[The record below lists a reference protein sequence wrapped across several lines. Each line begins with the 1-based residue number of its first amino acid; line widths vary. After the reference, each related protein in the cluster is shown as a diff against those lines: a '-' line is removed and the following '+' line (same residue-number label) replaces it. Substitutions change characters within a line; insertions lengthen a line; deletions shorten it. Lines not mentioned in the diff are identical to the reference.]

1 MTKKCIGCG
10 SIMQSNDK
18 DKPGYIKEEVYDKSL
33 YCQRCFRLK
42 NYNEYKEIELK
53 DINNKILD
61 KINKE
66 KYLTFFLIDF
76 LNINSETIN
85 MFKNIKSDKILV
97 ISKKDII
104 PNSIKETKITNYI
117 RSNYNIKEDII
128 YLSSRKKINTSKIIN
143 ITKEHSNIAYIVG
156 YTNSGKSTL
165 INSITS
171 KINNTSNITTSS
183 IPNTTI
189 DYITINIDGVTLI
202 DTPGFNLENNIYDNN
217 DYDLIRR
224 VNPKIF
230 IKPLTYQT
238 KENTSF
244 IIENKMYISTNNI
257 NSVTFYISNNLKIDK
272 LYNKDILNNKEELNI
287 KINDNSDVVLKGIG
301 FINIK
306 KKCNLTIR
314 GNYNNLVEVRPSIF
328 KKDE

>member
-10 SIMQSNDK
+10 STMQSVDK
-18 DKPGYIKEEVYDKSL
+18 DSAGYVKEDVYDKSL
-33 YCQRCFRLK
+33 YCERCFRLK
-42 NYNEYKEIELK
+42 NYNEYKEIELV

-61 KINKE
+61 KVNSE
-66 KYLTFFLIDF
+66 KHLTFFLIDF
-76 LNINSETIN
+76 LNINSETLN
-85 MFKNIKSDKILV
+85 MFKKIESNKILV

-104 PNSIKETKITNYI
+104 PNSIKEDKITNF
-117 RSNYNIKEDII
+117 IKNTYGISEDIW
-128 YLSSRKKINTSKIIN
+128 YLSSKKKLNISKIIN
-143 ITKEHSNIAYIVG
+143 ITKENDNIAYIVG

-165 INSITS
+165 INSITK
-171 KINNTSNITTSS
+171 KIDNTSNITTSS

-189 DYITINIDGVTLI
+189 DYISIKVDGVTLI
-202 DTPGFNLENNIYDNN
+202 DTPGFNLENNLYDKK

-238 KENTSF
+238 KDNTSF
-244 IIENKMYISTNNI
+244 LIENKIYISTNNV
-257 NSVTFYISNNLKIDK
+257 NSVTFYISNNLKVDR
-272 LYNKDILNNKEELNI
+272 LFNKDGLSTEEELNLDI
-287 KINDNSDVVLKGIG
+287 KDDSDLVLKGIG

-306 KKCNLTIR
+306 KKCNITIR
-314 GNYNNLVEVRPSIF
+314 GQYNNLVEVRPSIF